1 MEREELE
8 AMILAHQAEVYR
20 YVRYLGAD
28 DSSTTE
34 DIVQDTFLAAF
45 KSNNVPF
52 TKDERTRAAWLRGI
66 ARNLFL
72 NYCRRRRNS
81 PVKVSSQT
89 LENAEVFWENEF
101 LRDGDGFDVIEALR
115 RCLSSMEERKRLIV
129 DRFYAKKAS
138 RAELAKDFQMSED
151 GVKTLMR
158 RIRGELGGCI
168 KRRLET
174 GGAQ

>member
-28 DSSTTE
+28 DASTTE

-45 KSNNVPF
+45 KSTNLPVN
-52 TKDERTRAAWLRGI
+52 KDERTRAAWLRGI

-72 NYCRRRRNS
+72 NHCRRRRTS
-81 PVKVSSQT
+81 PVKVNSQS
-89 LENAEVFWENEF
+89 LENAEVFWETEF
-101 LRDGDGFDVIEALR
+101 LREGDGFEVIEALR
-115 RCLSSMEERKRLIV
+115 RCLSRLEERKRAIV
-129 DRFYAKKAS
+129 ERFYAKNAS

-168 KRRLET
+168 KRRIEA
-174 GGAQ
+174 GGA

>member
-1 MEREELE
+1 MKPQGKEPSMERAELE

-34 DIVQDTFLAAF
+34 DIVQDAFLAAF
-45 KSNNVPF
+45 KSNNVPDS
-52 TKDERTRAAWLRGI
+52 KDERTRAAW
-66 ARNLFL
+66 FL
-72 NYCRRRRNS
+72 NHCRRRRTS
-81 PVKVSSQT
+81 PVKVNSQS

-101 LRDGDGFDVIEALR
+101 LREGDGFEVIEALR
-115 RCLSSMEERKRLIV
+115 RCLNRLEERKRAIV
-129 DRFYAKKAS
+129 DRFYAKNAS

-158 RIRGELGGCI
+158 RIRGELGDCI
-168 KRRLET
+168 KRRIEA
-174 GGAQ
+174 GGA